1 MKLLQARVSDELYFA
16 AKERAAK
23 EQRTLGE
30 FFTKVVEEY
39 LTRAAESEAVT
50 AVLKEIGTPTFKI

>member
-1 MKLLQARVSDELYFA
+1 MKLLQARVSDDLYFA

-39 LTRAAESEAVT
+39 LTKQSESEAVVS
-50 AVLKEIGTPTFKI
+50 VLKDIGSYERQ

>member
-1 MKLLQARVSDELYFA
+1 MKLLQARVSDDLYFA

-39 LTRAAESEAVT
+39 LSKQAESEAIIP
-50 AVLKEIGTPTFKI
+50 VLKDIAAYEKQ